1 MPHSL
6 QGFKAELF
14 KALGHP
20 IRIRILELLRSG
32 ERPVSELQSLLE
44 IESSAVSQQL
54 ALLRARDIVVGR
66 KQGSSV
72 YYSVV
77 DPLIFDLL
85 DVARKIFN
93 NHLVVLQAAAG
104 IADDEASGLAS
115 GAEPVESGTG
125 A

>member
-1 MPHSL
+1 
-6 QGFKAELF
+6 
-14 KALGHP
+14 
-20 IRIRILELLRSG
+20 
-32 ERPVSELQSLLE
+32 
-44 IESSAVSQQL
+44 
-54 ALLRARDIVVGR
+54 VGR

-115 GAEPVESGTG
+115 GAEPVESGAG